1 MAGKMGLDEIDK
13 GGWHGVVQ
21 LVLLVKITKVVC
33 HDQVLLAF

>member
-1 MAGKMGLDEIDK
+1 MAGKMGLDEIDN

-21 LVLLVKITKVVC
+21 LVLLIKITKVVC